1 MSIGGISSCGD
12 GYNFPSLSEMRQK
25 MFDRMDQDGD
35 GLISKTEFQ
44 TAAEK
49 RSQKTGQT
57 MDVDQV
63 FAAIDTNQ
71 DGSIDKSENDAA
83 LEQMHQHHHHH
94 AQGAGGDMSK
104 LLDQI
109 FAAMDT
115 NQDGV
120 VDKTEY
126 EAAMN
131 QIEGALGGST
141 ASTAS
146 ASGTADSS
154 TTSSTTAANST
165 DSSTTTA
172 SSTDAAADTNKDST
186 LLTLIQQ
193 LLQNMLSMEKYHDN
207 NPFSGSQGSTGTD
220 SYA

>member
-1 MSIGGISSCGD
+1 MSIGGIGSCGG
-12 GYNFPSLSEMRQK
+12 GYNFPSLSEMRQN
-25 MFDRMDQDGD
+25 MFDRMDQDGN

-44 TAAEK
+44 TAAAERAK
-49 RSQKTGQT
+49 KTGQA
-57 MDVDQV
+57 MDVDKL

-83 LEQMHQHHHHH
+83 MENMKPPPPPPPDMMSDLSGLLE
-94 AQGAGGDMSK
+94 K
-104 LLDQI
+104 I

-131 QIEGALGGST
+131 QIEGQLEGST
-141 ASTAS
+141 ASAAS
-146 ASGTADSS
+146 SSGT
-154 TTSSTTAANST
+154 TG
-165 DSSTTTA
+165 SSTTTA
-172 SSTDAAADTNKDST
+172 SSTDAAADTNKEST
-186 LLTLIQQ
+186 LLALIQQ
-193 LLQNMLSMEKYHDN
+193 FLESMLSYEKYQHDYAS
-207 NPFSGSQGSTGTD
+207 SGSQDSKSVN

>member
-1 MSIGGISSCGD
+1 MSIGAISGFGGGC
-12 GYNFPSLSEMRQK
+12 NFPSISEMRQN
-25 MFDRMDQDGD
+25 MFNKMDQDGD

-49 RSQKTGQT
+49 RAQKTGQT
-57 MDVDQV
+57 MDVDEV

-83 LEQMHQHHHHH
+83 MESMKPPPPPPDMMSDLSGLLE
-94 AQGAGGDMSK
+94 K
-104 LLDQI
+104 I

-115 NQDGV
+115 NQDGA

-131 QIEGALGGST
+131 QIEGQLEGST
-141 ASTAS
+141 ASAAS
-146 ASGTADSS
+146 SSGT
-154 TTSSTTAANST
+154 T
-165 DSSTTTA
+165 DSSATTA
-172 SSTDAAADTNKDST
+172 SSTDASADTST
-186 LLTLIQQ
+186 ESSLLALIQQ
-193 LLQNMLSMEKYHDN
+193 LLESMLSYEKYQHDYAS
-207 NPFSGSQGSTGTD
+207 SGSQDSKSVN